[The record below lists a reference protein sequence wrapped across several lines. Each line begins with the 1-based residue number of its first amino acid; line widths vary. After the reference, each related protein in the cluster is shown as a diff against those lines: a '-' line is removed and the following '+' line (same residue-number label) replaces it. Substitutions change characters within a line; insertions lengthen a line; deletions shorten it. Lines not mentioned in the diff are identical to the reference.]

1 MAEIFVLT
9 FDLTS
14 AGGNKGFLDLLI
26 IGIHR
31 SYGVES
37 YVIARVKTI
46 NISEIDVIFRLIL
59 LSLERQWRRIVEW
72 VWG

>member
-59 LSLERQWRRIVEW
+59 FIARKAM
-72 VWG
+72 